1 MRWSSHNGL
10 ISKEIEEP
18 ETYITSVFN
27 AQMDGGDGR
36 EGVHGEQPR
45 PGRSVRLKSSAGGCG
60 QLPASTGELANRS
73 MNFSSSKIDVPNFS
87 AAASFEPGDS
97 PTTT

>member
-1 MRWSSHNGL
+1 MRWSSHDGL
-10 ISKEIEEP
+10 ISKKIEEP

-36 EGVHGEQPR
+36 GSVHWNQIC
-45 PGRSVRLKSSAGGCG
+45 PGRAVRRESLVGGCG
-60 QLPASTGELANRS
+60 QLPASTGGFANS
-73 MNFSSSKIDVPNFS
+73 LMNFSSSKIAVPNFS

-97 PTTT
+97 PATT